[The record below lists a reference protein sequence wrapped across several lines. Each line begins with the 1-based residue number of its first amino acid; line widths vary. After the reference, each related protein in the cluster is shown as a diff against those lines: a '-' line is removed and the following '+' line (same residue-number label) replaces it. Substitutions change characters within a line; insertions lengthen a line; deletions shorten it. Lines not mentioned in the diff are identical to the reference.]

1 MPPLQIGEEPIGLDD
16 EGHLLDFEQWSP
28 EVARRLAEREGLGEL
43 TDAHFQVLH
52 IIRDYYRKFKV
63 APMLHLLASQCGMT
77 YRELHD
83 LFHKQPG
90 KRAAKL
96 AGLSKATGCV

>member
-1 MPPLQIGEEPIGLDD
+1 MPQIQIGTEPIGLDD
-16 EGHLLDFEQWSP
+16 DGHLLDFEQWTP
-28 EVARRLAEREGLGEL
+28 EVARLLAEREGLGEL
-43 TDAHFQVLH
+43 TEAHFQVLNT
-52 IIRDYYRKFKV
+52 IRDYYRKFGI
-63 APMLHLLASQCGMT
+63 APMLHLLSRECGMS
-77 YRELHD
+77 YRQIHD